1 MNDLAVLERNGI
13 QEYDNSS
20 IDFAMTVDEME
31 KRMRIM
37 QDFIRRAM
45 VENQDY
51 GKIPGTDKPTLLKSG
66 AEKLGIFYGYSNSV
80 EIINKVE
87 DWKNGFFHYEVKVTL
102 ISKRTGKIEAE
113 GMGSCNSMESRYRYR
128 WVFENQLPKSM
139 NKDDLHRK
147 VIRKNGQSYTMFR
160 IENEDVFTLPNTLL
174 KMAKKRA
181 FVDATLSA
189 TRTSGIFTQDVED
202 FMDVEANE
210 KPEPKQQTKTDIATE
225 AQLKKLYA
233 MTKELGI
240 SQEYM
245 SSLIRERYG
254 RESSRELT
262 KKEIQD
268 LFKYLETGEIQD
280 TGEDLSKEFEEY
292 EKNQK

>member
-1 MNDLAVLERNGI
+1 MNDLALLERNEL

-31 KRMRIM
+31 KRMKIM
-37 QDFIRRAM
+37 QDFIKRAM

-66 AEKLGIFYGYSNSV
+66 AEKLGIFYGYSNSA

-102 ISKRTGKIEAE
+102 TNKRTGKIEAE
-113 GMGSCNSMESRYRYR
+113 GMGSCNSMEARYRYR
-128 WVFENQLPKSM
+128 WVFENQLPRSI

-147 VIRKNGQSYTMFR
+147 VIKKNGQNYTMYR
-160 IENEDVFTLPNTLL
+160 IENDDVFTLPNTLL

-202 FMDVEANE
+202 FIDVEAHE
-210 KPEPKQQTKTDIATE
+210 KPASGQQTKTDIATE
-225 AQLKKLYA
+225 PQRKKLYA
-233 MTKELGI
+233 MTKELNI
-240 SQEYM
+240 SQEQM
-245 SSLIRERYG
+245 HALIKERYG
-254 RESSRELT
+254 RESSKDLT
-262 KKEIQD
+262 KNEIQD

-280 TGEDLSKEFEEY
+280 TEEDINKGFEEF